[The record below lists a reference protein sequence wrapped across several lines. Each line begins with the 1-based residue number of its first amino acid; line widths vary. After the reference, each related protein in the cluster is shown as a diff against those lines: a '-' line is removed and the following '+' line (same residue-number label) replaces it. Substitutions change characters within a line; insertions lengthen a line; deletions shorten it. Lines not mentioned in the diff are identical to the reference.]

1 MPAFL
6 SEPGNLDPP
15 LLLRHCGRGLLGLVG
30 CAVPVFAKASLP
42 ALLASLGALCTGCGR
57 LPEAWNGGLRIGPPP
72 AAKAE
77 LAAVAVATLEAP
89 VKARRGGRVLAL
101 RVRPGDVVSRGD
113 ALIELED
120 LALQES
126 KAELRR
132 EIADLSAVQSGPAKS
147 PGPGARGRQRDF
159 RTAALQQLR
168 ETHRLAGEEFE
179 HWSELFREGLVA
191 RLDFEEKQRE
201 FKALG
206 ARVAAAEAAASQRE
220 AAAEPSETTALR
232 RARRL
237 LERLRRLPE
246 TYVAA
251 SGCDGTVKE
260 LLVAVGDR
268 PARGTAVATISCAAL
283 PKLEARIAD
292 TVTVVAIEEACGVP
306 GPLAFTRAAG
316 ALRLAAPSPHLRP
329 GDKCRLAVLIRK

>member
-15 LLLRHCGRGLLGLVG
+15 LLRHCGRGPLGLVG
-30 CAVPVFAKASLP
+30 CAVPVFAKAPIP
-42 ALLASLGALCTGCGR
+42 ALLASLGALCMGCGW

-132 EIADLSAVQSGPAKS
+132 EIADLDAAQSGPAKS
-147 PGPGARGRQRDF
+147 PGPGARERQRDF

-168 ETHRLAGEEFE
+168 EAHRLAGEEFE
-179 HWSELFREGLVA
+179 HWAELFREGLLA

-206 ARVAAAEAAASQRE
+206 ARVAEAAASQRA

-237 LERLRRLPE
+237 LERLRQLPE
-246 TYVAA
+246 TYAA
-251 SGCDGTVKE
+251 ESGCDGTVKE

-268 PARGTAVATISCAAL
+268 PARGTVVATISRAAL

-292 TVTVVAIEEACGVP
+292 TVTVVAIEEA
-306 GPLAFTRAAG
+306 
-316 ALRLAAPSPHLRP
+316 
-329 GDKCRLAVLIRK
+329 

>member
-168 ETHRLAGEEFE
+168 ETHR
-179 HWSELFREGLVA
+179 
-191 RLDFEEKQRE
+191 
-201 FKALG
+201 
-206 ARVAAAEAAASQRE
+206 VAAAEAAASQRE